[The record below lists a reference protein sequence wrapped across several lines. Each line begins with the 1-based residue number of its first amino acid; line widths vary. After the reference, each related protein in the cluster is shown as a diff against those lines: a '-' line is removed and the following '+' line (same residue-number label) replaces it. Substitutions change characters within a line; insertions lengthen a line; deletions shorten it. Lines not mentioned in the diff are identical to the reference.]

1 VYSVKFTGQPKELKR
16 ASVCRVPARG
26 TRHEAGLHS
35 DQNPIGAIGD
45 GAENASKH
53 YPPQLLPSAV
63 NPAVLCRSTHSPSP
77 APVSVPPDFDI
88 FGDRLHAQI
97 VDTLGRRKVEIRPGT
112 DQFLR
117 SLVSDLGKLDRMV

>member
-1 VYSVKFTGQPKELKR
+1 VHWTQPQFAGCPHE
-16 ASVCRVPARG
+16 ARG
-26 TRHEAGLHS
+26 RPPFGPEP
-35 DQNPIGAIGD
+35 DRAIGD

-63 NPAVLCRSTHSPSP
+63 NPAVLCRSTPSPSP